1 MLTDI
6 WVQILVLFVDIDHT
20 VQDDEPI
27 ILREGLLGIDSTLSM
42 ALAGSK
48 FVDWLLTAAVLAL
61 LVHRHRFEAL
71 FNSHMVVEQ
80 ELL

>member
-27 ILREGLLGIDSTLSM
+27 ILREGLLGIGSALST

-48 FVDWLLTAAVLAL
+48 FVDWLLTTAVLTL
-61 LVHRHRFEAL
+61 LVHRHCFEAL
-71 FNSHMVVEQ
+71 FNCHMVVEQ

>member
-27 ILREGLLGIDSTLSM
+27 ILREGLLGIGSALST

-48 FVDWLLTAAVLAL
+48 FVDRLLTAAVLTL
-61 LVHRHRFEAL
+61 LVHRHCFEAL
-71 FNSHMVVEQ
+71 FNCHMVVEQ